1 MKQLN
6 NLNQIQQVIDHAL
19 YTYDYTDGLFT
30 FSLSTQV
37 YNLNILE
44 PQGQEDFSGY
54 SGYIITFNN
63 EETLYRC
70 LKLNLDEEM
79 DLSAGADDQYYDYSP
94 SQVEA
99 IIFGI
104 TQLSPDHQEEIM
116 EKLKKHLW
124 DFIQD
129 EEQDY
134 DMVDIYDRF
143 YKALEK
149 YEEDHLIPELISH
162 LYISK
167 LYQALKNN

>member
-6 NLNQIQQVIDHAL
+6 NLNQIQQVLDHAL
-19 YTYDYTDGLFT
+19 YTYDYTDGLFINS
-30 FSLSTQV
+30 SLSIQI
-37 YNLNILE
+37 YDLNILE
-44 PQGQEDFSGY
+44 SPGQDLSGLSGY
-54 SGYIITFNN
+54 LITFDN
-63 EETLYRC
+63 EKTLYQC
-70 LKLNLDEEM
+70 LKQNLDEHM

-104 TQLSPDHQEEIM
+104 TQLSPDHREEIID
-116 EKLKKHLW
+116 KLKKHLW

-149 YEEDHLIPELISH
+149 YGEDHLILELIPH
-162 LYISK
+162 LYISE
-167 LYQALKNN
+167 LYQALK

>member
-6 NLNQIQQVIDHAL
+6 NLNQIQQVLDHAL
-19 YTYDYTDGLFT
+19 YTYDYTDGLFINS
-30 FSLSTQV
+30 SLSIQV
-37 YNLNILE
+37 YDLNILE
-44 PQGQEDFSGY
+44 SPGQDLSGLSGY
-54 SGYIITFNN
+54 LITFDN
-63 EETLYRC
+63 EETLYQC
-70 LKLNLDEEM
+70 LKQNLDEHM

-104 TQLSPDHQEEIM
+104 TQLSPDHQEEIID
-116 EKLKKHLW
+116 KLKKHLW
-124 DFIQD
+124 DFIPD

-149 YEEDHLIPELISH
+149 YGENHLIPELISH
-162 LYISK
+162 LYIST
-167 LYQALKNN
+167 LYQALK

>member
-6 NLNQIQQVIDHAL
+6 NLNQIQQVLDHAL
-19 YTYDYTDGLFT
+19 YTYDYTDGLFINS
-30 FSLSTQV
+30 SLSIQV
-37 YNLNILE
+37 YDLNILE
-44 PQGQEDFSGY
+44 SPGQDLSGLSGY
-54 SGYIITFNN
+54 LITFDN
-63 EETLYRC
+63 EETLYQC
-70 LKLNLDEEM
+70 LKQNLDEHM

-104 TQLSPDHQEEIM
+104 TQLSPDHQEEIID
-116 EKLKKHLW
+116 KLKKHLW

-134 DMVDIYDRF
+134 DMVDSYDRF

-149 YEEDHLIPELISH
+149 YGEDHLILELIPH

-167 LYQALKNN
+167 LYQALK

>member
-1 MKQLN
+1 
-6 NLNQIQQVIDHAL
+6 
-19 YTYDYTDGLFT
+19 
-30 FSLSTQV
+30 
-37 YNLNILE
+37 
-44 PQGQEDFSGY
+44 
-54 SGYIITFNN
+54 
-63 EETLYRC
+63 
-70 LKLNLDEEM
+70 M

-104 TQLSPDHQEEIM
+104 TQLSPDHQEEIID
-116 EKLKKHLW
+116 KLKKHLW

-149 YEEDHLIPELISH
+149 YGEDHLILELIPH
-162 LYISK
+162 LYISE
-167 LYQALKNN
+167 LYQALK

>member
-6 NLNQIQQVIDHAL
+6 NLNQIQQVLDHAL
-19 YTYDYTDGLFT
+19 YTYDYTDGLFINS
-30 FSLSTQV
+30 SLSIQV
-37 YNLNILE
+37 YDLNIILE
-44 PQGQEDFSGY
+44 SPGQDLSGLSGY
-54 SGYIITFNN
+54 LITFDN
-63 EETLYRC
+63 EETLYQC
-70 LKLNLDEEM
+70 LKQNLDEHM
-79 DLSAGADDQYYDYSP
+79 DLSAGANDQYYDYSP

-104 TQLSPDHQEEIM
+104 TQLSPDHREEIID
-116 EKLKKHLW
+116 KLKKHLW

-149 YEEDHLIPELISH
+149 YGEDHLILELIPH
-162 LYISK
+162 LYISE
-167 LYQALKNN
+167 LYQALK

>member
-6 NLNQIQQVIDHAL
+6 NLNQIQQVLDHAL
-19 YTYDYTDGLFT
+19 YTYDYTDGLFINS
-30 FSLSTQV
+30 SLSIQV
-37 YNLNILE
+37 YDLNIILE
-44 PQGQEDFSGY
+44 SPGQDLSGLSGY
-54 SGYIITFNN
+54 LITFDN
-63 EETLYRC
+63 EETLYQC
-70 LKLNLDEEM
+70 LKQNLDEHM
-79 DLSAGADDQYYDYSP
+79 DLSAGSNDQYYDYSP

-104 TQLSPDHQEEIM
+104 TQLSPDHREEIID
-116 EKLKKHLW
+116 KLKKHLW

-149 YEEDHLIPELISH
+149 YGEDHLILELIPH
-162 LYISK
+162 LYISE
-167 LYQALKNN
+167 LYQALK

>member
-6 NLNQIQQVIDHAL
+6 NLNQIQQVLDHAL
-19 YTYDYTDGLFT
+19 YTYDYTDGLFINS
-30 FSLSTQV
+30 SLSIQV
-37 YNLNILE
+37 YDLNILE
-44 PQGQEDFSGY
+44 SPGQDLSGLSGY
-54 SGYIITFNN
+54 LITFDN
-63 EETLYRC
+63 EETLYQC
-70 LKLNLDEEM
+70 LKQNLDEHM
-79 DLSAGADDQYYDYSP
+79 DLSAGADDQYYGYSP

-104 TQLSPDHQEEIM
+104 TSLSPDHQEEIID
-116 EKLKKHLW
+116 KLKKHLW

-149 YEEDHLIPELISH
+149 YGEDHLILELIPH
-162 LYISK
+162 LYISE
-167 LYQALKNN
+167 LYQALK

>member
-6 NLNQIQQVIDHAL
+6 NLNQIQQVLDHAL
-19 YTYDYTDGLFT
+19 YTYDYTDGLFINS
-30 FSLSTQV
+30 SLSIQI
-37 YNLNILE
+37 YDLNILE
-44 PQGQEDFSGY
+44 SPGQDLSGLSGY
-54 SGYIITFNN
+54 LITFDN
-63 EETLYRC
+63 EKTLYQC
-70 LKLNLDEEM
+70 LKQNLDEHM

-104 TQLSPDHQEEIM
+104 TQLSPDHQEEIID
-116 EKLKKHLW
+116 KLKKHLW

-149 YEEDHLIPELISH
+149 YGEDHLILELIPH
-162 LYISK
+162 LYISE
-167 LYQALKNN
+167 LYQALK

>member
-6 NLNQIQQVIDHAL
+6 NLNQIQQVLDHAL
-19 YTYDYTDGLFT
+19 YTYDYTDGLFINS
-30 FSLSTQV
+30 SLSIQV
-37 YNLNILE
+37 YDLNILE
-44 PQGQEDFSGY
+44 SPGQDLSGLSGY
-54 SGYIITFNN
+54 LITFDN
-63 EETLYRC
+63 EETLYQC
-70 LKLNLDEEM
+70 LKQNLDEYM
-79 DLSAGADDQYYDYSP
+79 DLNAGADDQYYDYSP

-104 TQLSPDHQEEIM
+104 TQLSPDHQEEIID
-116 EKLKKHLW
+116 KLKKHLW

>member
-6 NLNQIQQVIDHAL
+6 NLNQIQQVLDHAL
-19 YTYDYTDGLFT
+19 YTYDYTDGLFINS
-30 FSLSTQV
+30 SLSIQV
-37 YNLNILE
+37 YDLNILE
-44 PQGQEDFSGY
+44 SPGQDLSGLSGY
-54 SGYIITFNN
+54 LITFDN
-63 EETLYRC
+63 EETLYQC
-70 LKLNLDEEM
+70 LKQNLDEHM

-104 TQLSPDHQEEIM
+104 TQLSPDHREEIID
-116 EKLKKHLW
+116 KLKKHLW
-124 DFIQD
+124 EFIQD

-149 YEEDHLIPELISH
+149 YGGNHLIPELIPH
-162 LYISK
+162 LYISE
-167 LYQALKNN
+167 LYQALK

>member
-6 NLNQIQQVIDHAL
+6 NLNQIQQVLDHAL
-19 YTYDYTDGLFT
+19 YTYDYTDGLFINS
-30 FSLSTQV
+30 SLSIQV
-37 YNLNILE
+37 YDLNILE
-44 PQGQEDFSGY
+44 SPGQDLSGLSGY
-54 SGYIITFNN
+54 LITFDN
-63 EETLYRC
+63 EETLYQC
-70 LKLNLDEEM
+70 LKQNLDEHM
-79 DLSAGADDQYYDYSP
+79 DLSAGAYDQYYDYSP

-104 TQLSPDHQEEIM
+104 TQLSPDHQEEIID
-116 EKLKKHLW
+116 KLKKHLW

-149 YEEDHLIPELISH
+149 YGENHLIPELISH
-162 LYISK
+162 LYIST
-167 LYQALKNN
+167 LYQSLK

>member
-1 MKQLN
+1 MKELK
-6 NLNQIQQVIDHAL
+6 NLEAIRELLASHPI
-19 YTYDYTDGLFT
+19 YTYDYSDGLFINS
-30 FSLSTQV
+30 SLSIQV
-37 YNLNILE
+37 YDLNILE
-44 PQGQEDFSGY
+44 SPGQDLSGLSGY
-54 SGYIITFNN
+54 LITFDN
-63 EETLYRC
+63 EEILYQC
-70 LKLNLDEEM
+70 LKQNLDEHM

-104 TQLSPDHQEEIM
+104 TQLSPDHREEIID
-116 EKLKKHLW
+116 KLKKHLW

-149 YEEDHLIPELISH
+149 YGEDHLILELIHH
-162 LYISK
+162 LYISE
-167 LYQALKNN
+167 LYQALK

>member
-6 NLNQIQQVIDHAL
+6 NLNQIQQVLDHAL
-19 YTYDYTDGLFT
+19 YTYDYTDGLFINS
-30 FSLSTQV
+30 SLSIQV
-37 YNLNILE
+37 YDLNIILYS
-44 PQGQEDFSGY
+44 PGQDLSGLSGY
-54 SGYIITFNN
+54 LITFDN
-63 EETLYRC
+63 EETLYQC
-70 LKLNLDEEM
+70 LKQNLDEHM

-104 TQLSPDHQEEIM
+104 TQLSPDHREEIID
-116 EKLKKHLW
+116 KLKKHLW

-149 YEEDHLIPELISH
+149 YGKDHLILELIPH
-162 LYISK
+162 LYISE
-167 LYQALKNN
+167 LYQALK

>member
-1 MKQLN
+1 MKQLK
-6 NLNQIQQVIDHAL
+6 NLTDIGNLLASHPI

-30 FSLSTQV
+30 LSLSTQV

-54 SGYIITFNN
+54 SGYIITFDN

-104 TQLSPDHQEEIM
+104 TKLSPDHQEEILN
-116 EKLKKHLW
+116 KLKKHLW
-124 DFIQD
+124 EFIQD
-129 EEQDY
+129 EEQDE
-134 DMVDIYDRF
+134 DMVNTYDKL
-143 YKALEK
+143 YKALVTW
-149 YEEDHLIPELISH
+149 EEDHLTPDLIKS

-167 LYQALKNN
+167 LFQSLKH

>member
-6 NLNQIQQVIDHAL
+6 NLNQIQQVLDHAL
-19 YTYDYTDGLFT
+19 YTYDYTDGLFINS
-30 FSLSTQV
+30 SLSIQI
-37 YNLNILE
+37 YDLNILE
-44 PQGQEDFSGY
+44 SPGQDLSGLSGY
-54 SGYIITFNN
+54 LITFDN
-63 EETLYRC
+63 EKTLYQC
-70 LKLNLDEEM
+70 LKQNLDEHM

-104 TQLSPDHQEEIM
+104 TQLSPDHQEEILN
-116 EKLKKHLW
+116 KLKKHLW
-124 DFIQD
+124 EFIQD

-149 YEEDHLIPELISH
+149 YGEDHLILELIPH
-162 LYISK
+162 LYISE
-167 LYQALKNN
+167 LYQALK

>member
-6 NLNQIQQVIDHAL
+6 NLNQIQQVLDHAL
-19 YTYDYTDGLFT
+19 YTYDYTDGLFINS
-30 FSLSTQV
+30 SLSIQV
-37 YNLNILE
+37 YDLNILE
-44 PQGQEDFSGY
+44 SPGQDLSGLSGY
-54 SGYIITFNN
+54 LITFDN
-63 EETLYRC
+63 EETLYQC
-70 LKLNLDEEM
+70 LKQNLDEHM

-104 TQLSPDHQEEIM
+104 TQLSPDHREEIID
-116 EKLKKHLW
+116 KLKKHLW

-149 YEEDHLIPELISH
+149 YGKDHLILELIPH
-162 LYISK
+162 LYISE
-167 LYQALKNN
+167 LYQALK

>member
-6 NLNQIQQVIDHAL
+6 INQIQQVLDHAL
-19 YTYDYTDGLFT
+19 YTYDYTDGLFINS
-30 FSLSTQV
+30 SLSIQI
-37 YNLNILE
+37 YDLNILE
-44 PQGQEDFSGY
+44 SPGQDLSGLSGY
-54 SGYIITFNN
+54 LITFDN
-63 EETLYRC
+63 EKTLYQC
-70 LKLNLDEEM
+70 LKQNLDEHM

-104 TQLSPDHQEEIM
+104 TQLSPDHREEIID
-116 EKLKKHLW
+116 KLKKHLW

-149 YEEDHLIPELISH
+149 YGEDHLILELIPH
-162 LYISK
+162 LYISE
-167 LYQALKNN
+167 LYQALK

>member
-6 NLNQIQQVIDHAL
+6 NLNQIQQVLDHAL
-19 YTYDYTDGLFT
+19 YTYDYTDGLFINS
-30 FSLSTQV
+30 SLSIQV
-37 YNLNILE
+37 YDLNILE
-44 PQGQEDFSGY
+44 SPGQDLSGLSGY
-54 SGYIITFNN
+54 LITFDN
-63 EETLYRC
+63 EETLYQC
-70 LKLNLDEEM
+70 LKQNLDEHM

-104 TQLSPDHQEEIM
+104 TQLSPDHREEIID
-116 EKLKKHLW
+116 KLKKHLW

-149 YEEDHLIPELISH
+149 YGEDHLILELIPH
-162 LYISK
+162 LYISE
-167 LYQALKNN
+167 LYQALK

>member
-6 NLNQIQQVIDHAL
+6 NLNQIQQVLDHAL
-19 YTYDYTDGLFT
+19 YTYDYTDGLFIDS
-30 FSLSTQV
+30 SLSIQI
-37 YNLNILE
+37 YDLNILE
-44 PQGQEDFSGY
+44 SPGQDLSGLSGY
-54 SGYIITFNN
+54 FITFDN
-63 EETLYRC
+63 EKTLYQC
-70 LKLNLDEEM
+70 LKQNLDEHM

-104 TQLSPDHQEEIM
+104 TQLSPDHREEIID
-116 EKLKKHLW
+116 KLKKHLW

-149 YEEDHLIPELISH
+149 YGEDHLILELIPH
-162 LYISK
+162 LYISE
-167 LYQALKNN
+167 LYQALK

>member
-6 NLNQIQQVIDHAL
+6 NLNQIQQVLDHAL
-19 YTYDYTDGLFT
+19 YTYDYTDGLFINS
-30 FSLSTQV
+30 SLSIQV
-37 YNLNILE
+37 YDLNILE
-44 PQGQEDFSGY
+44 SPGQDLSGLSGY
-54 SGYIITFNN
+54 LITFDN
-63 EETLYRC
+63 EETLYQC
-70 LKLNLDEEM
+70 LKQNLDEHM

-104 TQLSPDHQEEIM
+104 TQLSPDHREEIID
-116 EKLKKHLW
+116 KLKKHLW

-134 DMVDIYDRF
+134 DMIDIYDRF

-149 YEEDHLIPELISH
+149 YEEDYLILELIPH
-162 LYISK
+162 LYISE
-167 LYQALKNN
+167 LYQALK

>member
-6 NLNQIQQVIDHAL
+6 NLNQIQQVLDYAL
-19 YTYDYTDGLFT
+19 YTYDYTDGLFINS
-30 FSLSTQV
+30 SLSIQV
-37 YNLNILE
+37 YDLNILE
-44 PQGQEDFSGY
+44 SPGQDLSGLSGY
-54 SGYIITFNN
+54 LITFDN
-63 EETLYRC
+63 EETLYQC
-70 LKLNLDEEM
+70 LKQNLDEHM

-104 TQLSPDHQEEIM
+104 TQLSPDHQEKIID
-116 EKLKKHLW
+116 KLKKHLW

-149 YEEDHLIPELISH
+149 YGENHLIPELISH
-162 LYISK
+162 MYISK
-167 LYQALKNN
+167 LYQALK

>member
-6 NLNQIQQVIDHAL
+6 SLNQIQQVLDHAL
-19 YTYDYTDGLFT
+19 YTYDYTDGLFINS
-30 FSLSTQV
+30 SLSIQV
-37 YNLNILE
+37 YDLNIILE
-44 PQGQEDFSGY
+44 SQGQDLSGLSGY
-54 SGYIITFNN
+54 LITFDN
-63 EETLYRC
+63 EETLYQC
-70 LKLNLDEEM
+70 LKQNLDEHM
-79 DLSAGADDQYYDYSP
+79 DLSAGASDQYYDYSP

-104 TQLSPDHQEEIM
+104 TQLSPDHREEIID
-116 EKLKKHLW
+116 KLKKHLW

-149 YEEDHLIPELISH
+149 YGEDHLILELIPY
-162 LYISK
+162 LYISE
-167 LYQALKNN
+167 LYQALK

>member
-6 NLNQIQQVIDHAL
+6 NLNQIQQVLDYAL
-19 YTYDYTDGLFT
+19 YTYDYTDGLFINS
-30 FSLSTQV
+30 SLSIQV
-37 YNLNILE
+37 YDLNILE
-44 PQGQEDFSGY
+44 SPGQDLSGLSGY
-54 SGYIITFNN
+54 LITFDN
-63 EETLYRC
+63 EETLYQC
-70 LKLNLDEEM
+70 LKQNLDEHM

-104 TQLSPDHQEEIM
+104 TQLSPDHREEIID
-116 EKLKKHLW
+116 KLKKHLW

-149 YEEDHLIPELISH
+149 YGEDHLILELIPH
-162 LYISK
+162 LYISE
-167 LYQALKNN
+167 LYQALK

>member
-6 NLNQIQQVIDHAL
+6 NLNQIQQVLDHAL
-19 YTYDYTDGLFT
+19 YTYDYTDGLFINS
-30 FSLSTQV
+30 SLSIQV
-37 YNLNILE
+37 YDLNILE
-44 PQGQEDFSGY
+44 SPGQDLSGLSGY
-54 SGYIITFNN
+54 LITFDN
-63 EETLYRC
+63 EETLYQC
-70 LKLNLDEEM
+70 LKQNLDEHM

-104 TQLSPDHQEEIM
+104 TQLSPDHREEIID
-116 EKLKKHLW
+116 KLKKHLW

-134 DMVDIYDRF
+134 DMVNIYDRF

-149 YEEDHLIPELISH
+149 YGEDHLILELIPH
-162 LYISK
+162 LYISE
-167 LYQALKNN
+167 LYQALK

>member
-6 NLNQIQQVIDHAL
+6 NLNQIQQVLDHAL
-19 YTYDYTDGLFT
+19 YTYDYTDGLFINS
-30 FSLSTQV
+30 SLSIQI
-37 YNLNILE
+37 YDLNILE
-44 PQGQEDFSGY
+44 SPGQDLSGLSGY
-54 SGYIITFNN
+54 LITFDN
-63 EETLYRC
+63 EKTLYQC
-70 LKLNLDEEM
+70 LKQNLDEHM

-104 TQLSPDHQEEIM
+104 TQLSPDHREEIID
-116 EKLKKHLW
+116 KLKKHLW

-149 YEEDHLIPELISH
+149 YGEDHLIFELIPH
-162 LYISK
+162 LYISE
-167 LYQALKNN
+167 LYQALK